1 MPNTCWWL
9 CKYKGKTIKKDYF
22 FFKAFSKDGV
32 TLVKDR
38 VCLNL
43 NNFMS
48 ESYSLGVKVKE
59 KIKI

>member
-1 MPNTCWWL
+1 MI
-9 CKYKGKTIKKDYF
+9 KGYANIKGTNDKKKIIF

-38 VCLNL
+38 VCLNF